1 MASPNIDSPHDAWW
15 LETAPEDRGGLS
27 PMQAQEALKNYGLN
41 SLESLERSS
50 MLVQFFARLRN
61 PLILVLLAASAVSA
75 VTGDVTNAAIIV
87 LMVVLSVTLDFIQEH
102 RASSAAQRLRASVAL
117 HATVVRGG
125 ASVEIPV
132 DEVMPGDIVLL
143 CAGDRIPADGHVLRA
158 RDFFVNQSLLT
169 GESYPVE
176 KHACAL
182 PVTATELQDAVNAV
196 FMGSTVVSGSAR
208 IHVARTGMR
217 TALGEVAHSLQAE
230 PPPTAFELGMHRF
243 GLMILRITLLLV
255 LFVLMVNVLFQRP
268 LLDSFLFAVALAV
281 GLTPELLPMV
291 VSVTLSRGAIRL
303 SARRVIVKRLAS
315 IQNLGAMDVLC
326 TDKTGTLTEAR
337 ISLAECTD
345 ADGSDN
351 PRILMLAHLNSRF
364 ESGLRSPLDEA
375 LLAHPLDTSAWTK
388 VDEVPFDFERRR
400 VSVLLDRGDA
410 RWLVVKGA
418 PDDVLSLCDRFEQD
432 EGRALAPLDAT
443 AMAVLRDRC
452 HALERRGLRVLA
464 VAWRE
469 VPGDHG
475 HADVSDESAMVFA
488 GFAAFID
495 PPKAGAGEAL
505 AALARSGVSVKI
517 VSGDSDLVA
526 QHLCTLLRIPV
537 AGVLTGR
544 EISAMDEAT
553 LHARVGRTTL
563 FCRVNPAQKN
573 RIILALRARGHVVGY
588 LGDGVNDAPA
598 LRSADVGL
606 TVDSAVDVA
615 REVADIVML
624 DHDLAVL
631 HEGVL
636 EGRRTFG
643 NVMKYIMMGTS
654 SNFGNMLSMAG
665 ASVFLPFLPM
675 LPAQILL
682 NNVLYDLSQAAIP
695 LDRVDAG
702 DLRRPRT
709 LDMRSIRRYMW
720 LFGVLSS
727 AFDALTFWLLL
738 QILHAGEALF
748 RTAWFM
754 ESLATQVLV
763 IFVIRT
769 RGRPWASRP
778 GSALAAASLAVV
790 AVALLLPFT
799 AAGRLFHFEPPPVAF
814 FGWLAA
820 MLVTYLTLA
829 EMAKRFFHA
838 HLTGPPHGLAHRHG
852 KPPPPSPSKAR
863 KQPAP
868 ADAARAPS
876 RND

>member
-1 MASPNIDSPHDAWW
+1 M
-15 LETAPEDRGGLS
+15 
-27 PMQAQEALKNYGLN
+27 
-41 SLESLERSS
+41 
-50 MLVQFFARLRN
+50 
-61 PLILVLLAASAVSA
+61 
-75 VTGDVTNAAIIV
+75 
-87 LMVVLSVTLDFIQEH
+87 
-102 RASSAAQRLRASVAL
+102 
-117 HATVVRGG
+117 
-125 ASVEIPV
+125 
-132 DEVMPGDIVLL
+132 
-143 CAGDRIPADGHVLRA
+143 
-158 RDFFVNQSLLT
+158 
-169 GESYPVE
+169 
-176 KHACAL
+176 
-182 PVTATELQDAVNAV
+182 
-196 FMGSTVVSGSAR
+196 
-208 IHVARTGMR
+208 
-217 TALGEVAHSLQAE
+217 
-230 PPPTAFELGMHRF
+230 
-243 GLMILRITLLLV
+243 
-255 LFVLMVNVLFQRP
+255 
-268 LLDSFLFAVALAV
+268 
-281 GLTPELLPMV
+281 
-291 VSVTLSRGAIRL
+291 
-303 SARRVIVKRLAS
+303 
-315 IQNLGAMDVLC
+315 
-326 TDKTGTLTEAR
+326 
-337 ISLAECTD
+337 
-345 ADGSDN
+345 
-351 PRILMLAHLNSRF
+351 
-364 ESGLRSPLDEA
+364 
-375 LLAHPLDTSAWTK
+375 
-388 VDEVPFDFERRR
+388 
-400 VSVLLDRGDA
+400 
-410 RWLVVKGA
+410 
-418 PDDVLSLCDRFEQD
+418 
-432 EGRALAPLDAT
+432 
-443 AMAVLRDRC
+443 
-452 HALERRGLRVLA
+452 
-464 VAWRE
+464 
-469 VPGDHG
+469 
-475 HADVSDESAMVFA
+475 
-488 GFAAFID
+488 
-495 PPKAGAGEAL
+495 
-505 AALARSGVSVKI
+505 KI

-544 EISAMDEAT
+544 EISAMDEAA
-553 LHARVGRTTL
+553 LRARVGRTTL

-799 AAGRLFHFEPPPVAF
+799 AAGRLFHFEPPPAAF

-820 MLVTYLTLA
+820 MLAAYLALA

-838 HLTGPPHGLAHRHG
+838 HLTSPPHGLAHRHG
-852 KPPPPSPSKAR
+852 KPTPSLPSRSR
-863 KQPAP
+863 KQPAT
-868 ADAARAPS
+868 ADGARAPS
-876 RND
+876 GND